1 MLVSSWLLFTKLKK
15 LRFRKNEHFRT
26 VSNVRKQKNA
36 QNWRLRF
43 RFRRRQAMALYLQ
56 RSVWFPVTLSKN
68 EVSSSL
74 TYYELQNNCRT
85 IFS

>member
-43 RFRRRQAMALYLQ
+43 RFRRRQAMALGHSLSETKTETSLKKKSVSAFCAFLIAYRLQ
-56 RSVWFPVTLSKN
+56 K
-68 EVSSSL
+68 
-74 TYYELQNNCRT
+74 QN
-85 IFS
+85 